1 MLRFKILAVLLIL
14 TAVIAVDARSQEL
27 DPFRIKQ
34 MFEPFPNVQVVPLDN
49 GNAWGMMYADV
60 YGKIYLKRATENGW
74 KREWELTSLGSKIK
88 RFFVLDLD
96 GNGIIEIVVAT
107 TGGKI
112 LIYEME
118 SYSNVWENVEM
129 DFKEITAIEIANVD
143 DDPQYEFIVLAD
155 NTITIIDGLNKNQ
168 QWISG
173 REFKADEM
181 LVDNVDEDEQKEIV
195 LNTGIV
201 IDSKF
206 YNVELEWHKA
216 FGERIIAYD
225 INNDGIK
232 DIIGEFS
239 DYSIRVFDVKARRE
253 VW

>member
-1 MLRFKILAVLLIL
+1 MFRFKILVLSLIICVVS
-14 TAVIAVDARSQEL
+14 AAQVGSQEL

-34 MFEPFPNVQVVPLDN
+34 IFEPFPNVQVVPLDN
-49 GNAWGMMYADV
+49 GSSWGLMYADV

-74 KREWELTSLGSKIK
+74 KREWELASLGAKIR

-96 GNGIIEIVVAT
+96 GNGVIEIVVAT
-107 TGGKI
+107 SGGKI
-112 LIYEME
+112 LIYEMQN
-118 SYSNVWENVEM
+118 YSNVWENVDM
-129 DFKEITAIEIANVD
+129 TFKEIAAIEIANVD
-143 DDPQYEFIVLAD
+143 DDRQYEIIVLAE
-155 NTITIIDGLNKNQ
+155 NKITIIDGLNKNQ
-168 QWISG
+168 QWTSS

-206 YNVELEWHKA
+206 YNVELEWQKA

-225 INNDGIK
+225 INNDGNK

>member
-1 MLRFKILAVLLIL
+1 MNKWKVI
-14 TAVIAVDARSQEL
+14 IAVFSVCLFAATAAESQKL
-27 DPFRIKQ
+27 DPFSIKQ
-34 MFEPFPNVQVVPLDN
+34 LFEPFPNVQVVPLDN
-49 GNAWGMMYADV
+49 GDAWGLMYADV
-60 YGKIYLKRATENGW
+60 YGKIYLKRATDKGW
-74 KREWELTSLGSKIK
+74 KREWELTSLGSKIR

-96 GNGIIEIVVAT
+96 GNGVVEIIVAT
-107 TGGKI
+107 AGGKI
-112 LIYEME
+112 LIYDMQN
-118 SYSNVWENVEM
+118 YSNVWENVEM
-129 DFKEITAIEIANVD
+129 DFKEIAAMEIANVD
-143 DDPQYEFIVLAD
+143 DDPQYEFIVLAE
-155 NTITIIDGLNKNQ
+155 NTITIIDGINKNQ
-168 QWISG
+168 QWTSS

-181 LVDNVDEDEQKEIV
+181 LVDNVDDDEQKEIV

-206 YNVELEWHKA
+206 YNVELEWQKA

-225 INNDGIK
+225 INNDGNK

>member
-1 MLRFKILAVLLIL
+1 MSKWKLPATVLFVSVILNSAAL
-14 TAVIAVDARSQEL
+14 SEEL

-34 MFEPFPNVQVVPLDN
+34 IFDPFPNVQVVPLDN
-49 GNAWGMMYADV
+49 GEAWGLMYADI
-60 YGKIYLKRATENGW
+60 YGKIYLKRATGDGW
-74 KREWELTSLGSKIK
+74 KREWELTSLGAKIK

-96 GNGIIEIVVAT
+96 GNGVIEIIVAT
-107 TGGKI
+107 AGGKI
-112 LIYEME
+112 LIYDMQT
-118 SYSNVWENVEM
+118 YSNIWENVEM
-129 DFKEITAIEIANVD
+129 NFKEISAIDIANVD

-155 NTITIIDGLNKNQ
+155 NKITIIDGVNKNQ
-168 QWISG
+168 QWTSS

-206 YNVELEWHKA
+206 YNVELEWQKA

-225 INNDGIK
+225 INNDGNK

-239 DYSIRVFDVKARRE
+239 DYSIRVFDVQGRRE

>member
-1 MLRFKILAVLLIL
+1 MSKWKVPAIVLFVSVILNATVL
-14 TAVIAVDARSQEL
+14 SEEL

-34 MFEPFPNVQVVPLDN
+34 IFDPFPNVQVVPLDN
-49 GNAWGMMYADV
+49 GEAWGLMYADI
-60 YGKIYLKRATENGW
+60 YGKIYLKRATGDGW
-74 KREWELTSLGSKIK
+74 KREWELTSLGAKIK

-96 GNGIIEIVVAT
+96 GNGVIEIIVAT
-107 TGGKI
+107 AGGKI
-112 LIYEME
+112 LIYDMKD
-118 SYSNVWENVEM
+118 YSNIWENVEM
-129 DFKEITAIEIANVD
+129 NFKDISAIDIANVD
-143 DDPQYEFIVLAD
+143 DDPQYEFIVLAE
-155 NTITIIDGLNKNQ
+155 NKITIIDGVNKNQ
-168 QWISG
+168 QWTSA

-206 YNVELEWHKA
+206 YNVELEWQKA

-225 INNDGIK
+225 INNDGKK

-239 DYSIRVFDVKARRE
+239 DYSIRVFDVQGRRE

>member
-1 MLRFKILAVLLIL
+1 MLRFNILAVLLIL
-14 TAVIAVDARSQEL
+14 TAVIAVDACSQEL

-34 MFEPFPNVQVVPLDN
+34 IFEPFPNVQVVPLDN

>member
-1 MLRFKILAVLLIL
+1 MSKWKLPATVLFVSVILNSAAL
-14 TAVIAVDARSQEL
+14 SEEL

-34 MFEPFPNVQVVPLDN
+34 IFDPFPNVQVVPLDN
-49 GNAWGMMYADV
+49 GEAWGLMYADI
-60 YGKIYLKRATENGW
+60 YGKIYLKRAIGDGW
-74 KREWELTSLGSKIK
+74 KREWELTSLGAKIK

-96 GNGIIEIVVAT
+96 GNGVIEIIVAT
-107 TGGKI
+107 AGGKI
-112 LIYEME
+112 LIYDMQT
-118 SYSNVWENVEM
+118 YSNIWENVEM
-129 DFKEITAIEIANVD
+129 NFKEISAIDIANVD

-155 NTITIIDGLNKNQ
+155 NKITIIDGVNKNQ
-168 QWISG
+168 QWTSS

-206 YNVELEWHKA
+206 YNVELEWQKA

-225 INNDGIK
+225 INNDGNK

-239 DYSIRVFDVKARRE
+239 DYSIRVFDVQGRRE